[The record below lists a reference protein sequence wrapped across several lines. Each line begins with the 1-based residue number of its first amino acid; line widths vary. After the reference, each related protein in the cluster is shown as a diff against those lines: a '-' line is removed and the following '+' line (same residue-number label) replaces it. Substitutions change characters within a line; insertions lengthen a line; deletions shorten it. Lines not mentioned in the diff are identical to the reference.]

1 MVLLGGIN
9 RYDDNYKDIETLEEL
24 TVDLMLTKHKEYA
37 DLMTY
42 KIVHYLAMASRI
54 YITHIKLKWILND
67 IGNIYLQEIMEI

>member
-9 RYDDNYKDIETLEEL
+9 RFDDDYKEIETLEEI
-24 TVDLMLTKHKEYA
+24 TVDLMQNNPKEYA

-54 YITHIKLKWILND
+54 YVTHIKLKWILND
-67 IGNIYLQEIMEI
+67 IGNVYLQEIMEI